1 MDLLQVI
8 FSGIAT
14 GGIYALVAVG
24 LALIWGLMGL
34 VNFAHGD
41 MLMIGMYIAYGFWA
55 FIKIDP
61 LIATP
66 IVGLLMFGVG
76 VLVYYLITSKV
87 LSAARYAQIFATFG
101 LAIFLRS
108 AAQFVFSSNYRM
120 INTKLLDGVIQIG
133 PISIG
138 SAQIV
143 AGSVALVLSIGLYFL
158 LCKTDVGRAMRATS
172 EDKDI
177 ASAMGINSDR
187 MFALAWGI
195 AGACVGIAGA
205 LMSNYYYIYPDVGV
219 TFSTIA
225 SAIVCLGGLG
235 NIPGAVAAALG
246 LGVLQTTASYYID
259 SQFKLVIVYV
269 FYILIVAGRALLS
282 SRKKKVR
289 L

>member
-34 VNFAHGD
+34 VNFAHVD

>member
-41 MLMIGMYIAYGFWA
+41 MLMIGMYLAYGLWSFTGM
-55 FIKIDP
+55 DP

-66 IVGLLMFGVG
+66 VVGAVMFGLG

-120 INTKLLDGVIQIG
+120 INKKLLDGVIQIG
-133 PISIG
+133 PVSIG
-138 SAQIV
+138 TAQIV
-143 AGSVALVLSIGLYFL
+143 AGTVALVLSIALYFL

-195 AGACVGIAGA
+195 AGACVGVAGA
-205 LMSNYYYIYPDVGV
+205 LMSNYYYIYPDVGA

-235 NIPGAVAAALG
+235 NIPGAVVAALG
-246 LGVLQTTASYYID
+246 LGVLQTTASYYVN

-269 FYILIVAGRALLS
+269 FYILIVAGRVLLS
-282 SRKKKVR
+282 GRKRWKR